1 MGDGGAEPTSESP
14 SAVTND
20 VGDLGESKPAL
31 LGGIPGAY
39 DEDGEA
45 LSATMFMDGILGGS
59 SLFDDG
65 IAEGWYV
72 RSWEGLY
79 ALFKGAFN
87 VL

>member
-1 MGDGGAEPTSESP
+1 MSESP

-31 LGGIPGAY
+31 EGGIPGAY

-72 RSWEGLY
+72 KGWEGMNGLFRE
-79 ALFKGAFN
+79 ALTACQ
-87 VL
+87 VSRTALD